1 MRLLR
6 IWESTFLVLLCLLG
20 TYIRRLVFSSRAA
33 APCFCVWFIMQN
45 IRGYREIS
53 HMECVIFLIVQV
65 WRDFQGEY
73 SADCIRARGDWG
85 FGVYG

>member
-33 APCFCVWFIMQN
+33 AAAAAAAPSFYVWFIMQN
-45 IRGYREIS
+45 IRGYIGKYQIWTVS
-53 HMECVIFLIVQV
+53 F
-65 WRDFQGEY
+65 F
-73 SADCIRARGDWG
+73 
-85 FGVYG
+85 